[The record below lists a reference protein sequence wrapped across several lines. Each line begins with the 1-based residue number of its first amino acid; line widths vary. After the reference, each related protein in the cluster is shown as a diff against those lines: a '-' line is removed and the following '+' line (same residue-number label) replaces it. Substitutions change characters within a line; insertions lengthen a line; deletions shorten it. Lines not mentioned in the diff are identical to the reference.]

1 MKKKKKQ
8 NDVEPTPEVQEQPA
22 AAPRKT
28 TLSQRT
34 AVKVIAFLLVIISAL
49 TLTVSVFSAYFMV
62 QWDVYTTPKE
72 TLRQESFSE
81 MAYTDAL
88 IVFNYLIEGDSQ
100 IAVQHLDGL
109 NIAFVSTCSDR
120 QTRWQYGSI
129 ANSGLSYYS
138 RDFYVVTRE
147 DGVQAFRYYPPTEP
161 YETVT
166 VTVRLAKELTLHDK
180 YFLVDLLIEL
190 AYTLRYWIYVIGAA
204 SLLVLILCVV
214 FLLCASGHRK
224 GYDTVQPG
232 WGTKVPL
239 DLLTAVF
246 GFGVAAA
253 IALVMDVLWNA
264 QDIVIAIA
272 AVALGLVFLALLL
285 GWSMSLALR
294 IKLGGWW
301 KNTIIYRVLK
311 LLWLLL
317 CKVGR
322 LLKKALCA
330 CGRGIKRLV
339 LALPLV
345 WKTAVGFVLL
355 SIVEFI
361 VIICLF
367 PNRYGNREIFVA
379 LWFVEHMLLFA
390 AVLYLA
396 LTLRK
401 LQKGGAALAAGD
413 LGHQV
418 DTRWLLPEFKQHGE
432 HLNRIGEG
440 MTAAVEQRL
449 KSERM
454 KTELITNVSH
464 DIKTPLT
471 SIINYSDLICKEPCE
486 NENITQY
493 ADVLHRQSER
503 LKRLIEDLVEASKAS
518 TGSLEVLLAPCEVGV
533 LLTQTAGEYE
543 QRLSERGLTL
553 VTTQPEQPVRILADG
568 RRLWRVIDNLMNNIC
583 KYGQSG
589 TRVYLSLEQTG
600 EQAVVTFKNTSR
612 DPLNLSPDELMERF
626 VQGDPSRTADGNGL
640 GLSIAKSLTEL
651 QNGTLDLSIDGD
663 LFKVI
668 LTFPVMK

>member
-8 NDVEPTPEVQEQPA
+8 NDTELTPEVQEQPA

-34 AVKVIAFLLVIISAL
+34 TVKVIAFLMVIISAL
-49 TLTVSVFSAYFMV
+49 TLTVSVFAAYFMV
-62 QWDVYTTPKE
+62 QCEVYTTPKE

-81 MAYTDAL
+81 MAHTDAR

-109 NIAFVSTCSDR
+109 NIGYVSVFYNRHLNS
-120 QTRWQYGSI
+120 WHYGSI
-129 ANSGLSYYS
+129 ANSGLSSYS
-138 RDFYVVTRE
+138 RDFYVVTQE
-147 DGVQAFRYYPPTEP
+147 DGVHSYRYYPPTEP

-166 VTVRLAKELTLHDK
+166 VTIRLAKELTLQDK

-190 AYTLRYWIYVIGAA
+190 AYTLRYWIYAIGAA
-204 SLLVLILCVV
+204 SLLVLILCVI
-214 FLLCASGHRK
+214 FLLCASGHHK

-239 DLLTAVF
+239 DLLTAVL
-246 GFGVAAA
+246 GLGIGVA

-272 AVALGLVFLALLL
+272 TVALGLVFLALLL
-285 GWSMSLALR
+285 GWSMSLAVR

-311 LLWLLL
+311 LLWSLLR
-317 CKVGR
+317 KVGR
-322 LLKKALCA
+322 LLKKVLCA

-345 WKTAVGFVLL
+345 WKTAVGFFVLCVL
-355 SIVEFI
+355 EL
-361 VIICLF
+361 LF
-367 PNRYGNREIFVA
+367 FLFFDGEVGLFL
-379 LWFVEHMLLFA
+379 LWLFGHAILFA

-401 LQKGGAALAAGD
+401 LQKGGAALAAGN
-413 LGHQV
+413 LSHQV

-471 SIINYSDLICKEPCE
+471 SIINYSDLICKEPCD
-486 NENITQY
+486 NATITEY

-543 QRLSERGLTL
+543 QRLTERDLTL

-600 EQAVVTFKNTSR
+600 EQAVITFKNTSR

-626 VQGDPSRTADGNGL
+626 VQGDPSRTTGGNGL

>member
-8 NDVEPTPEVQEQPA
+8 NDTELTPEVQEQSA
-22 AAPRKT
+22 VAPRRT

-34 AVKVIAFLLVIISAL
+34 TVKVIAFLLVIISAL
-49 TLTVSVFSAYFMV
+49 ALTVSVFAAYFMV
-62 QWDVYTTPKE
+62 QCEVYTTPEE
-72 TLRQESFSE
+72 TLRQENFPDLT
-81 MAYTDAL
+81 YTDAR
-88 IVFNYLIEGDSQ
+88 IVFDYLYNNNTQAAIN
-100 IAVQHLDGL
+100 HLNAT
-109 NIAFVSTCSDR
+109 NIAYVYIVTNGGASQWT
-120 QTRWQYGSI
+120 YGST
-129 ANSGLSYYS
+129 AHADKEVYS

-147 DGVQAFRYYPPTEP
+147 DGVHAYRYYPPTEP

-166 VTVRLAKELTLHDK
+166 VTIQLAKELTIQDK

-190 AYTLRYWIYVIGAA
+190 AYTLRYWIYAIGAA

-224 GYDTVQPG
+224 GYNTVQPG

-239 DLLTAVF
+239 DLLTAVL
-246 GFGVAAA
+246 GLGIGVA

-311 LLWLLL
+311 LLWSLL

-322 LLKKALCA
+322 LLKKVLCA

-345 WKTAVGFVLL
+345 WKTAVGFFVLCVL
-355 SIVEFI
+355 EL
-361 VIICLF
+361 LF
-367 PNRYGNREIFVA
+367 FLFFDGEVGLFL
-379 LWFVEHMLLFA
+379 LWLFGHAILFA

-401 LQKGGAALAAGD
+401 LQKGGAALAAGN
-413 LGHQV
+413 LSHQV

-543 QRLSERGLTL
+543 QRLTERGLTL

-600 EQAVVTFKNTSR
+600 EQAVITFKNTSR

-626 VQGDPSRTADGNGL
+626 VQGDPSRTTDGNGL